1 MPRET
6 FRRAGLALSVSRVGS
21 GRPMIFQHGLG
32 GDAAQPADV
41 FPADIGWQAITLE
54 CRGHGRSEA
63 GPPQDF
69 AISTFADDLIAL
81 IEAEG
86 LGPLP
91 LGGISMGA
99 AIALSVAVSRPDLVS
114 ALILGRP
121 AWLASAAPPNLA
133 ANVAVGRL
141 LGSHPPAEARA
152 MFDALPLVA
161 ALAVEAPDNLVSL
174 HGFFDREPVG
184 ITAELLCRISEDG
197 PGVDRAGIAA
207 IRMPVLVVGTARD
220 VLHPLDLAREAAE
233 AIPGARLVEITSK
246 SDDRDRYR
254 SEFRGALARFL
265 EDLR

>member
-6 FRRAGLALSVSRVGS
+6 FRRDGLALSVARTGS
-21 GRPMIFQHGLG
+21 GRPVIFQHGLG

-54 CRGHGRSEA
+54 CRGHGYSEA
-63 GPPQDF
+63 GPPDAF
-69 AISTFADDLIAL
+69 SIASFADDLVAL
-81 IEAEG
+81 IEAER
-86 LGPLP
+86 LAPLP
-91 LGGISMGA
+91 IGGISMGA

-121 AWLASAAPPNLA
+121 AWLASAAPPNLEP
-133 ANVAVGRL
+133 NLVVGRL
-141 LGSHPPAEARA
+141 LRSHPPAEARA

-161 ALAVEAPDNLVSL
+161 SLAIEAPDNLASL
-174 HGFFDREPVG
+174 HGFFDRAPAAV
-184 ITAELLCRISEDG
+184 TAELLCRISEDG
-197 PGVDRAGIAA
+197 PGVDGAGIAA

-220 VLHPLDLAREAAE
+220 PIHPLDLARETAR

-254 SEFRGALARFL
+254 SEFRSALAAFL
-265 EDLR
+265 EDLP